1 MESTLNCQCSAK
13 NMRVICQ
20 IFQKFLTPK
29 DVLFLMQNRNCFYK
43 PFASE
48 LVDTSLKLL
57 KSEEKYFYPTFSSF
71 FTNLSLKKLFSIRSE
86 SLGLLVKTLTANY
99 EYSPSNRENLLLQIQ
114 IKLSKKPYWLLRYF
128 FLIFG
133 IYSKFSMFWKEMS
146 VIGQIYLKLYTPE
159 DALFWLH
166 KSYSF
171 WKPFG
176 SERVNESQKL
186 LKSAE
191 KYFYLTFSSF
201 WAKLSLKSFF

>member
-71 FTNLSLKKLFSIRSE
+71 LTNLNLKKLFSIRSE
-86 SLGLLVKTLTANY
+86 SLGLLVKTLAPNY
-99 EYSPSNRENLLLQIQ
+99 EYLQILA
-114 IKLSKKPYWLLRYF
+114 KLSKKPPTFWPI
-128 FLIFG
+128 FLKIFET
-133 IYSKFSMFWKEMS
+133 ILNCECSEKDMS
-146 VIGQIYLKLYTPE
+146 VIGQIFLKLLTP
-159 DALFWLH
+159 
-166 KSYSF
+166 
-171 WKPFG
+171 
-176 SERVNESQKL
+176 
-186 LKSAE
+186 
-191 KYFYLTFSSF
+191 
-201 WAKLSLKSFF
+201 